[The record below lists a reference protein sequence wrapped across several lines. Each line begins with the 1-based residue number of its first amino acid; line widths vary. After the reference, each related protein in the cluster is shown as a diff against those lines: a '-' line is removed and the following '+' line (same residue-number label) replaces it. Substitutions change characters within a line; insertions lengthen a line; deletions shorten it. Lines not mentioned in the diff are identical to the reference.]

1 MTGETLLEVRG
12 ISAGYNGAAVLR
24 RVNLEVRSGEAGA
37 TTGVKQSRED
47 HHASRNLRTA
57 SPHRGKRLLHRA

>member
-24 RVNLEVRSGEAGA
+24 RVNLEVRSGEVVA
-37 TTGVKQSRED
+37 
-47 HHASRNLRTA
+47 
-57 SPHRGKRLLHRA
+57 LLGQTEPGRPPRCA